1 MGGTVSLRRLAL
13 WLAPPAVYGE
23 FGPARPWRGA
33 EVLSLWREAPWSE
46 PSPGGPEQLGEAFEA
61 AIRELVEGHN
71 VRAVSASGGLDS
83 LAVLVRLCRI
93 SKGTGRRVVGVCAE
107 MTDDCGLS
115 NVSVLERLL
124 RDLRL
129 DCELLVVRR
138 HESPDAA
145 PTWSPDGPRLDALPE
160 VNRLVCERA
169 AAAGATLVLHG
180 SGADELLGSTRF
192 LLRRFL
198 RAGDWAS
205 ARRYCGDT
213 AFRSAGAALRESMA
227 LVAPWLPGRLRALA
241 YLAAEHPNLATAS
254 VPRLIG
260 VRYRDIV
267 QRWTDQWIEG
277 LVSWHRDCHAD
288 WAAMA
293 AWDSMA
299 GRHPIPTPGPIGW
312 ASPFET
318 LRVRDAAR
326 AVALQYRYD
335 ACAESVYWRAKRLI
349 VKLFPESERHTLPRY
364 KQKFAAELSR
374 VRLPRVAPI
383 CTRFG
388 LVDQGELAREEDS
401 LLLARVAAAEEWLSH
416 AEQMSY
422 DIA

>member
-33 EVLSLWREAPWSE
+33 EIVSLWPEAPWSE
-46 PSPGGPEQLGEAFEA
+46 PSPGGPERLGEAFEA
-61 AIRELVEGHN
+61 AIRELVEGHD
-71 VRAVSASGGLDS
+71 VYAVSVSGGLDS
-83 LAVLVRLCRI
+83 LAVLVQLCQI
-93 SKGTGRRVVGVCAE
+93 SEGTGRRVVAVCAE
-107 MTDDCGLS
+107 MTDDRGLS

-129 DCELLVVRR
+129 NCELLVVRR

-160 VNRLVCERA
+160 MNRLVCERA

-180 SGADELLGSTRF
+180 SGADELVGATRF

-205 ARRYCGDT
+205 LWQYCGDT
-213 AFRSAGAALRESMA
+213 VFRSPGAALRESVA
-227 LVAPWLPGRLRALA
+227 LVAPWLPGRPRALA
-241 YLAAEHPNLATAS
+241 YLAAECPHLATAS
-254 VPRLIG
+254 APRLIG

-267 QRWTDQWIEG
+267 QRWTDRWIEG
-277 LVSWHRDCHAD
+277 LASQHRDCHPD

-299 GRHPIPTPGPIGW
+299 GGRPVPTPGPIGW

-318 LRVRDAAR
+318 SRVRGTAR
-326 AVALQYRYD
+326 AIALHDRYD
-335 ACAESVYWRAKRLI
+335 GRAKFAYWRAKRLI
-349 VKLFPESERHTLPRY
+349 VELFPESERHTLPRY
-364 KQKFAAELSR
+364 KQTFATELSGVER
-374 VRLPRVAPI
+374 PRVAPI
-383 CTRFG
+383 CTRYG
-388 LVDQGELAREEDS
+388 LVDQDELAREKDS
-401 LLLARVAAAEEWLSH
+401 LLLARVAAVEEWLSR
-416 AEQMSY
+416 AERMSY